1 MGLALT
7 IALANLGASV
17 YVADFAKQPPAE
29 LANLSSVYFSGGLDV
44 ADRAAC
50 KGFIEAIP
58 GRLDGL
64 VNCAGICPAEGNMA
78 SDELF
83 ARIMAVNS
91 TGTWNMGTE
100 AIVRM
105 RAQEARSSPGLIPGS
120 KRSLPA
126 GSIINIGSGA
136 SLRGI
141 NALAAYCAS
150 KHAVVGMTRAW
161 AKDWP
166 LLRINAVAPG

>member
-1 MGLALT
+1 MGLALS

-17 YVADFAKQPPAE
+17 YVADFAERPPSE
-29 LANLSSVYFSGGLDV
+29 LANLSSVHFSGGIDV
-44 ADRAAC
+44 SKRPAS
-50 KGFIEAIP
+50 KKFIAGVP

-64 VNCAGICPAEGNMA
+64 VNCAGICPAEGKMA

-83 ARIMAVNS
+83 EHIMAVNS

-105 RAQEARSSPGLIPGS
+105 SEQETRSSPGLVSGS
-120 KRSLPA
+120 QRSLPA
-126 GSIINIGSGA
+126 GSIVNIGSGA

-141 NALAAYCAS
+141 GNLAAYCAS
-150 KHAVVGMTRAW
+150 KHAVAGMTRSW

-166 LLRINAVAPG
+166 SLRINAVAPG